1 MKTRIIS
8 AIIMCMVVIPILV
21 IGGLPFKIMGIVL
34 SICAMYEILRARSSK
49 SEIPLVMRLIS
60 YLVIGSFVYFGTTV
74 DSVNYEFVYKIMA
87 DVFLI
92 YFIPVVLINDTK
104 EYSVTDALYVLGS
117 TIFLGIA
124 FNSFILISNN
134 SMLYVIYLVLITV
147 ITDTFAYFTG
157 YFIGKHKM
165 CVKISPKKTWEGAVG
180 GSVIGTIIPV
190 LFYLCF
196 INSSVNIFLLI
207 GITLLLSVVGQI
219 GDLFFSSV
227 KRHYDIKD
235 FSNLIP
241 GHGGILDRLDSIIF
255 VVVTFILFIDIL

>member
-190 LFYLCF
+190 LFYLFF

>member
-49 SEIPLVMRLIS
+49 SGIPLVMRLIS